1 MPIRHVLRVCD
12 TSTMS
17 SIPIGAWFGIAI
29 LLMGAWA
36 KDWFGI
42 VVGIVLIAATIVTM
56 QRRQPPVDPDAE
68 PYDDG
73 R

>member
-1 MPIRHVLRVCD
+1 MPIGHLPPVCE
-12 TSTMS
+12 TPPMS
-17 SIPIGAWFGIAI
+17 SIPIGVWFGIAI

-42 VVGIVLIAATIVTM
+42 VVGIVLIAATAVTM
-56 QRRQPPVDPDAE
+56 QRREPPEDPEVE